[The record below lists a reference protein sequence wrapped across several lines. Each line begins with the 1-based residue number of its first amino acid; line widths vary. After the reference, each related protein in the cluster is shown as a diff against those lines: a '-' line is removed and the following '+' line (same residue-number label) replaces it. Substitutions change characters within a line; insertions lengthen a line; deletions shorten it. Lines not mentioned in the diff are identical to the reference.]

1 MAKEKFEDRSF
12 TGTINVACKFDDGTV
27 RHWTGEKE
35 EIINRIISIV
45 NEFSEEGYTLTLR
58 QLHYQMVKNNWIVNH
73 ISAYQKLSGI
83 LDDCRYGGI
92 IDWDAIEDRGRVPF
106 IPYSIN
112 NPKEALQDTI
122 NQYRID
128 RQDNQ
133 KVCVEV
139 WTEKDALSGILRRI
153 TTEYHV
159 RLVVNKGYTSSSAI
173 YTAYE
178 RIVENILK
186 GKTFVILYL
195 GDHDPSGLDMIRDIQ
210 ERLILFLTKG
220 DQLFEDTSLE
230 KDLEK
235 WWENNTPWGE
245 VTSYMSRR
253 AINALNKGENY
264 PDYAI
269 EEFYAAKRRV
279 YIEQKELFQVIP
291 IGLTQEQIKKHK
303 LPPNPTKLT
312 DSRSDSYIKEFGKI
326 CWEVD
331 ALNPKTLTEIVQRN
345 IQVHVDMNLFHENV
359 AREKKDIKELT
370 KILKNE
376 LEG

>member
-1 MAKEKFEDRSF
+1 MAREKFENRPF

-27 RHWTGEKE
+27 RYWTGEKQ
-35 EIINRIISIV
+35 EIIARILSIV
-45 NEFSEEGYTLTLR
+45 KEFSEEGYTLTLR

-92 IDWDAIEDRGRVPF
+92 IDWDAIEDRGRVPY
-106 IPYSIN
+106 IPYSVN

-122 NQYRID
+122 DQYRID

-133 KVCVEV
+133 STCVEI

-153 TTEYHV
+153 TTQYHV

-178 RIVENILK
+178 RIVETILK
-186 GKTFVILYL
+186 EKTFVILYL
-195 GDHDPSGLDMIRDIQ
+195 GDHDPSGLDMIRDIRD
-210 ERLILFLTKG
+210 RLTLFLVQGK
-220 DQLFEDTSLE
+220 QLFKDERIQEDC
-230 KDLEK
+230 EK
-235 WWENNTPWGE
+235 WWGDNTPWGHVE
-245 VTSYMSRR
+245 KYMSRR
-253 AINALNKGENY
+253 AINAFNKGNDV
-264 PDYAI
+264 PDYALD
-269 EEFYAAKRRV
+269 EFFASKRRV
-279 YIEQKELFQVIP
+279 YIEHKDLFQVIP
-291 IGLTQEQIKKHK
+291 IGLTQQQIKKHK

-331 ALNPKTLTEIVQRN
+331 ALNPKTLTEIVELN
-345 IQVHVDMNLFHENV
+345 IQNHIDIDLFNKNIV
-359 AREKKDIKELT
+359 REKKDIKDLN
-370 KILKNE
+370 KILKTQ
-376 LEG
+376 LKK